1 MNQSLRLPS
10 LAIASLAMAALA
22 AVALWPFVQT
32 AQAQTPQKPRAVVEL
47 FTSQGCSSCPK
58 ADAVLRDLTREPG
71 VVALTFPVTYWD
83 YLGWKDTL
91 ANDQFSQRQRSY
103 ATGRG
108 DGQVYTPQAVVN
120 GAVHVIGSDR
130 AAIDKAMARQGSAEL
145 PVAVEIDEA
154 SQRVRLSAN
163 RGETAKSGS
172 VWIMPV
178 LRERTV
184 VIARGENKGRTI
196 TYANVVRGMTRLGD
210 WNGQSI
216 ALDMP
221 AASMK
226 TADSDGYVVVVQ
238 GVGKA
243 GVILGAARSNGL

>member
-1 MNQSLRLPS
+1 MNFALRLFR
-10 LAIASLAMAALA
+10 LA
-22 AVALWPFVQT
+22 AVAVAAATLWPMGQS
-32 AQAQTPQKPRAVVEL
+32 AQAQTAQKPKAVVEL

-91 ANDQFSQRQRSY
+91 AHDLFSQRQRSY

-120 GAVHVIGSDR
+120 GTVHVIGSDR
-130 AAIDKAMARQGSAEL
+130 AAIDKAVARHGGAEF
-145 PVAVEIDEA
+145 PVAVEIDETG
-154 SQRVRLSAN
+154 QRVRLSAT
-163 RGETAKSGS
+163 RSEAAKSGS

-210 WNGQSI
+210 WNGQSLT
-216 ALDMP
+216 LDMP

-226 TADSDGYVVVVQ
+226 TADSDGYVIIVQ
-238 GVGKA
+238 GAGKVG
-243 GVILGAARSNGL
+243 GILGAARSSGL

>member
-1 MNQSLRLPS
+1 MNLALRLS
-10 LAIASLAMAALA
+10 SLA
-22 AVALWPFVQT
+22 AVAVAAATLWPFSQT
-32 AQAQTPQKPRAVVEL
+32 AQAQTAQKPKAVVEL

-91 ANDQFSQRQRSY
+91 AHDQFSQRQRSY
-103 ATGRG
+103 ASGRG

-130 AAIDKAMARQGSAEL
+130 AAIDKAVARQGGAEL
-145 PVAVEIDEA
+145 PVAIEIDE
-154 SQRVRLSAN
+154 SGQRVRLSAN
-163 RGETAKSGS
+163 RSEAAKAGS

-196 TYANVVRGMTRLGD
+196 TYANVVRGMTKLGD
-210 WNGQSI
+210 WNGQSLT
-216 ALDMP
+216 LDMP
-221 AASMK
+221 
-226 TADSDGYVVVVQ
+226 
-238 GVGKA
+238 
-243 GVILGAARSNGL
+243 